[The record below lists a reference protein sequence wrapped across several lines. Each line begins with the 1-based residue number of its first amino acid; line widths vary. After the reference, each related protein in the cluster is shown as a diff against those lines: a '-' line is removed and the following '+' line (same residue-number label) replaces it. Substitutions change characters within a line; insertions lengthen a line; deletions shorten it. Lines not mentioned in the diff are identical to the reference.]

1 MFVFFSQ
8 KVSKSIYIYS
18 KINLLKYIYIYIYT
32 MISGKSKGVDGT
44 CKTVKGGSVGVQ

>member
-18 KINLLKYIYIYIYT
+18 KINLLKYIYIYT